1 MPRTGWFTAIRAQ
14 DWWNA
19 DRATVRTGDVTRE
32 ITDDAVSIVVLRGA
46 TSLAAQS
53 VRLLIPSA
61 RGAEMASAGG
71 EEVRAD
77 LIVLGTSSLN
87 IQRDDRFLVGTQL
100 YRVIYVA
107 PEQPSAGE
115 RKEAGAIQVQ

>member
-1 MPRTGWFTAIRAQ
+1 MARTGWFTPDRAQ

-19 DRATVRTGDVTRE
+19 DRTTVRGGDVTRE
-32 ITDDAVSIVVLRGA
+32 ITDDSTSITIKRGSS
-46 TSLAAQS
+46 TLDAQT
-53 VRLLIPSA
+53 VRLLTPGA
-61 RGAEMASAGG
+61 QGAELSSAGG
-71 EEVRAD
+71 EEARAD

-87 IQRDDRFLVGTQL
+87 IQRDDRFLVSSKL

-107 PEQPSAGE
+107 PEQPSSGE